1 MKARASGESGLD
13 VDRPDRTPEDGNS
26 RSAMQSVERTAN
38 VLLSFK
44 AEEPVL
50 GVSEI
55 ARRLGLPKSAVH
67 RTLDSLVRIGL
78 VARDRTSMRYRLG
91 PRAKDLGFA
100 ALGIPDIRGLAL
112 PVLQELVR
120 QTRETATL
128 SLLSGHERFYAAQ
141 VEGPQDV
148 KMSIEI
154 GRRCPLYAGAS
165 GRAILAFFSTVQ
177 LSAYLKTTPL
187 EALTDKTLTTRE
199 QLDSSLEE
207 VRRNG
212 YAVSLGER
220 DAWAGAVAGPIFLG
234 DVLVGSISVCGPHTR
249 FTPDKVA
256 EYGQLVKEQTAQ
268 LSRQLGR

>member
-1 MKARASGESGLD
+1 
-13 VDRPDRTPEDGNS
+13 
-26 RSAMQSVERTAN
+26 MQSVERTAN

-44 AEEPVL
+44 AEEPIL

-67 RTLDSLVRIGL
+67 RTLDSLVQMGL
-78 VARDRTSMRYRLG
+78 VARDRSSLRYRLG

-100 ALGIPDIRGLAL
+100 ALGTPDIRGLAT
-112 PVLQELVR
+112 PVLQEIVQ

-128 SLLSGHERFYAAQ
+128 SLLSGHDRFYAGQ

-165 GRAILAFFSTVQ
+165 GRAILASFSPEQ
-177 LSAYLKTTPL
+177 LSAYLKVTPL
-187 EALTDKTLTTRE
+187 EPLTNKTTTTRAALE
-199 QLDSSLEE
+199 QSLDE
-207 VRRNG
+207 VRSHG

-220 DAWAGAVAGPIFLG
+220 DPWAGAVAAPIFLG
-234 DVLVGSISVCGPHTR
+234 DILVGSISVCGPYNR
-249 FTPDKVA
+249 FTPDKVDG
-256 EYGQLVKEQTAQ
+256 YGGLVKDQANH
-268 LSRQLGR
+268 LSRQLA